1 MENGCSIPFRKGRRY
16 NAIHSLFIHSRI
28 LERETKSVFK
38 KKKHHHHGG
47 FGRRRRERRGRSGRG
62 VEVRFISNP
71 LLFFCV
77 WLHFLN
83 IIFPFFPS
91 LFHLGDDLFFKIPI
105 IRKWETRFLSLFS
118 PSGGGRDIVVES
130 SFPDHRNHR
139 SFYRSPFSDNIT
151 QSPSGRPTDQRKDDD
166 QREHQIRLEDDVVSF
181 SSRDKTHETL
191 WTDRFATPK
200 KFKEQQQQ
208 QRNKNKWRRRRRR
221 RRGRK

>member
-1 MENGCSIPFRKGRRY
+1 MEASGGDDANDEDALGVVSRY
-16 NAIHSLFIHSRI
+16 ALFQTLYYYFAS
-28 LERETKSVFK
+28 
-38 KKKHHHHGG
+38 
-47 FGRRRRERRGRSGRG
+47 
-62 VEVRFISNP
+62 
-71 LLFFCV
+71 

-91 LFHLGDDLFFKIPI
+91 LFHLLGTTFFK

-130 SFPDHRNHR
+130 SFPDHRHR
-139 SFYRSPFSDNIT
+139 SFYRSPFSDIT
-151 QSPSGRPTDQRKDDD
+151 QSPSGRPTDQRKDDDD

-181 SSRDKTHETL
+181 SSRDKTHKTTL

-208 QRNKNKWRRRRRR
+208 QQQQRNKNIWRRRRT
-221 RRGRK
+221 RGRK